1 MTYKTI
7 KNMLLGFALLAPL
20 SAGAQDFDSELQLS
34 GSDDVVYW
42 YRICSAAPGMELYAM
57 TDLNAASEGD
67 DQEDLLRLAVY
78 MMPTGTGDFRSQWK
92 LTAGDPS
99 TDSGLGGKVILT
111 NRATGRQIS
120 NHSASAGDHNYT
132 WLTQSGDA
140 PGFTV
145 TALGDDA
152 FKLESVEDD
161 GVSRCLALA
170 DKDGEALT
178 YPESGES
185 SSFVGWKFLPVEIDT
200 GIGSMKA
207 GRMVVR
213 VADRHIVVTGCSD
226 WQLFNAQGEQMP
238 RTIALPTG
246 VYMVKLP
253 QGTVKIAIP

>member
-1 MTYKTI
+1 MICKTFRHV
-7 KNMLLGFALLAPL
+7 LLGFGLLASL

-34 GSDDVVYW
+34 GSDGIVYW
-42 YRICSAAPGMELYAM
+42 YRICNAAPGMELYAM
-57 TDLNAASEGD
+57 TDLNAAAEGD
-67 DQEDLLRLAVY
+67 DQEDLLHLAVH
-78 MMPTGTGDFRSQWK
+78 MIPTETGDYRSQWK
-92 LTAGDPS
+92 LTAGED
-99 TDSGLGGKVILT
+99 GKVILT
-111 NRATGRQIS
+111 NRATGSQIS

-132 WLTQSGDA
+132 WLTNSGDA

-170 DKDGEALT
+170 NKDGEALT

-185 SSFVGWKFLPVEIDT
+185 TSFVGWKFLPVEIDT

-213 VADRHIVVTGCSD
+213 VADRHIVVSGCSD

-253 QGTVKIAIP
+253 QGTVKVAIP